1 MINATIMQN
10 TVQLPRETYQAI
22 YDTKKCSQR
31 DANRGNIEDRLRN
44 VERTLQYLLPTL
56 L

>member
-1 MINATIMQN
+1 MKATNTQD

-31 DANRGNIEDRLRN
+31 DADRGNIEDRLRN
-44 VERTLQYLLPTL
+44 VERTLQYLLSTL

>member
-1 MINATIMQN
+1 MNATITQD
-10 TVQLPRETYQAI
+10 TVQLPRETYQAM

-31 DANRGNIEDRLRN
+31 DADRGNIEDRLRN